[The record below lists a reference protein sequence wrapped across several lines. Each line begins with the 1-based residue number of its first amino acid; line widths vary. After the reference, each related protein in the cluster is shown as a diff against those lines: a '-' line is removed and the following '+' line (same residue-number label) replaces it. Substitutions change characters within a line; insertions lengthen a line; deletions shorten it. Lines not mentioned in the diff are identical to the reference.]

1 MAEIGQYITVLV
13 ESLQK
18 KKSVLEAIL
27 QKNEEQ
33 FNTIREKQG
42 LDNFDRLVEEKS
54 RLIEAMEK
62 LDKGFENIYQ
72 RIRSELEGQKNR
84 FGGEIGELQSLI
96 VEITDLGVRI
106 EASEARN
113 KQAVER
119 YFADARN
126 EIQQS
131 RKSVKAASDYY
142 RSMSRVNYVDPQM
155 MDRKK

>member
-18 KKSVLEAIL
+18 KKSVLEAVL

-42 LDNFDRLVEEKS
+42 LDNFDRLVEEKG

-62 LDKGFENIYQ
+62 LDEGFENIYQ
-72 RIRSELEGQKNR
+72 RIRPELEGQKNR
-84 FGGEIGELQSLI
+84 FRGEIGELQRLI
-96 VEITDLGVRI
+96 GEITDLGVRI